1 MDFDNQK
8 EKDNLNF
15 NKTMTSENAGDE
27 ENTKDTTAEVEKTGT
42 SSEDAKEKY
51 GVKRNDSEGTGTK
64 MIKKTVKKQAVKKPK
79 ENLEDRYRL
88 PEMPEVSNTHPVKQH
103 KQREKGLEQETASA
117 KDIKQREIE
126 KLRADLRKA
135 KNARVDMEKEREGKV
150 RRAKMLQN
158 QMMQKRNQCR

>member
-8 EKDNLNF
+8 EKDSLNF

-27 ENTKDTTAEVEKTGT
+27 GNTKDTTAEVEKTGK
-42 SSEDAKEKY
+42 SSEDAKEKN
-51 GVKRNDSEGTGTK
+51 GVKNNDAEGTGTK
-64 MIKKTVKKQAVKKPK
+64 VIKKTVKKQTVKKPT

-88 PEMPEVSNTHPVKQH
+88 PEMPKNTHPVKQH

-117 KDIKQREIE
+117 KDMKQLEIE